1 MMDDMVEP
9 GGTPT
14 SRRQHV
20 LIKALGKNMSLA
32 EDGITMKSPR
42 HDHKPNW
49 PASHR
54 QVCQAPIIAAVD
66 PFRDPSTPRTGTS
79 PARRVDGDYHT
90 CVTATDAVDH
100 ESARDQCQ
108 GSKRSLHD
116 GDSPLLKPPQA

>member
-1 MMDDMVEP
+1 MVEP

-14 SRRQHV
+14 PRRQHV
-20 LIKALGKNMSLA
+20 LIEALGKNTSPA
-32 EDGITMKSPR
+32 KDSITMKSPR

-49 PASHR
+49 PPSHR

-66 PFRDPSTPRTGTS
+66 PFRDPSASRTGAS

-90 CVTATDAVDH
+90 CVTTIDAVDDKT
-100 ESARDQCQ
+100 ARDQCQ

-116 GDSPLLKPPQA
+116 GDSPLSKPPQA